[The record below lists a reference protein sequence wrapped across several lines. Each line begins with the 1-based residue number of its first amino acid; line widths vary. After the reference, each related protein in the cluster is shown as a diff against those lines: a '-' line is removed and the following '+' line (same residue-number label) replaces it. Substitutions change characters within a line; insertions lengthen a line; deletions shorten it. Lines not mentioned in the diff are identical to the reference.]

1 MFHCT
6 ATDKKTL
13 HGFSQFFCVLTA
25 LVFISG
31 CEVEVPVEES
41 IAGVD
46 KILEIRKQA
55 IENKDIA
62 LYKSILLPEY
72 SSSGVPLDNVIGD
85 LERLFSTE
93 EQIEFIYQKAP
104 PSIAMNTARV
114 IHMIEYKLTPSGKSK
129 KMRETIHLRRVN
141 GQWFIS
147 GGIILGLTL

>member
-1 MFHCT
+1 MFHRT

-13 HGFSQFFCVLTA
+13 NGFSQFFYALTA
-25 LVFISG
+25 LFFISG
-31 CEVEVPVEES
+31 CQVEVPVEES

-55 IENKDIA
+55 IENKDMA

-104 PSIAMNTARV
+104 PSIAMNSARV
-114 IHMIEYKLTPSGKSK
+114 IHMIEYKLTPSGKST

>member
-1 MFHCT
+1 MSHHT
-6 ATDKKTL
+6 ATDKKSL
-13 HGFSQFFCVLTA
+13 NGFTQFCCA
-25 LVFISG
+25 LLAVVFLSA
-31 CEVEVPVEES
+31 CEFEVPVEES

-55 IENKDIA
+55 IDNKDMD

>member
-1 MFHCT
+1 MYRRSAIVNKAFS
-6 ATDKKTL
+6 
-13 HGFSQFFCVLTA
+13 GFTQLLCALTA
-25 LVFISG
+25 LVFLSG

-55 IENKDIA
+55 IDNKDLD

-72 SSSGVPLDNVIGD
+72 SSSGVPLENVIGD

-129 KMRETIHLRRVN
+129 KMRETIHLRRIN
-141 GQWFIS
+141 DQWFIS